1 MKLTNKI
8 YNRYNRNLKSAKDE
22 FFFALEDELSNAI
35 IDYEYENDGQLSR
48 EETKEVYK
56 ANLQWIYS
64 ELVAEMGD
72 TLREIYR
79 LETGKDELEL

>member
-22 FFFALEDELSNAI
+22 FFFAVDDELSNAI
-35 IDYEYENDGQLSR
+35 IDYASQNDGQLSPDDTT
-48 EETKEVYK
+48 EIYK

>member
-8 YNRYNRNLKSAKDE
+8 YNRYNRNLKSAKD
-22 FFFALEDELSNAI
+22 
-35 IDYEYENDGQLSR
+35 EYENDGQLSR

>member
-79 LETGKDELEL
+79 LEIGKDELEL